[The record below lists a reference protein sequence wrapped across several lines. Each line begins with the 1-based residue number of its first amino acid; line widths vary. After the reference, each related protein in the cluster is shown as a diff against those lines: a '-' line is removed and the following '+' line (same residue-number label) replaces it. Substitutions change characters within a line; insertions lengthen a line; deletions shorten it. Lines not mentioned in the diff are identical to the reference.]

1 MTHPPISGSQMSGTK
16 LAHAIITRECRA
28 NRGDEGAIDEA
39 LARVRTEYLAC
50 VANPKIER
58 FHVTLTV
65 ERGE

>member
-1 MTHPPISGSQMSGTK
+1 MPDRSPVAPTK
-16 LAHAIITRECRA
+16 ALHAIITRECRA

-50 VANPKIER
+50 VGNPRIAQ

-65 ERGE
+65 ERGP